1 MARLGLGRKREE
13 EEQARQAMSEQ
24 EAAVVEGRDYAK
36 NTAAAMQAT
45 KHHVVAEHP
54 TNPFEQTAK
63 KTDAQIIADYDAEM
77 AARDGMAPGNPKA
90 DTGYNDIS
98 VDFSSIKSNEQAAY
112 FASTLHDETTKAEF
126 LKDWA
131 KYSKQDSETVLSGA
145 EDLLGTRL
153 FAQPVSETGK
163 NKAKEAALAK
173 TRTDAMQELSG
184 LNLMGFDG
192 QSINVNTADPATVVR
207 GINSIA
213 DDDLRAKGQKLYKTL
228 TETPGSR
235 FYGES
240 TDGVGDFLESANLT
254 KSEYREKTDDYQ
266 SLFYGDGAHKQED
279 AQNYLDARQEIEE
292 SEYSAYAKAQLTAAL
307 DKAYQ
312 GITGTATPSASAD
325 DTAIEADDREQETE
339 EGEKRGFLA
348 KAGDGLSQFVSGLSG
363 TPPDDAAQTDKE
375 KRGEAMQAQFGG
387 EENGGNV
394 DLTHRPQVSYETMKA
409 AGWGDYTEPGGV
421 STVLTTG
428 YGAPEDGFMAQMTPI
443 REDGSVL
450 TPEELDAYYDRVAEA
465 VKGGKSV
472 AEADPDHLVLASKQG
487 TPKELEGE
495 KQWLDEYGEALHEAQ
510 AAYYDE
516 TPKEVQGPVQQKEM
530 TPEEKIVSQG
540 GMSFEEWVSHPYTA
554 AASPISSK
562 GEVGDS
568 AAGQSGKKE
577 AQTVGEAAGALLS
590 GEYDSIEGAG
600 KDELDRML
608 EGSAYAR
615 RMIGTLTEEDS
626 RRVLVGNDMAEM
638 VTYGS
643 IAAQGQKIKTLY
655 DAMQSDS
662 FPAELRGDVLAQMV
676 AWASQAEKMEQ
687 AGTLGGDTE
696 LPLMERL
703 LTTDEQAMDELESI
717 YAARDELLADKAEMR
732 RAREEE
738 NAQALSDAREA
749 ALNGT
754 ASEEQLALVRENA
767 QVDQDELNADM
778 GYVGRLAAVDDYF
791 RPGAGKNAVSPFEAG
806 SVKLNLDAQGVTDT
820 AAYESA
826 LNGQMG
832 VLLEEDAQTAHALG
846 LTLDEY
852 YQKTGG
858 LDMDALCERAAS
870 RISRQGASIT
880 EEEMTALEAPFGQG
894 VGAGY
899 TLGAGIRAGG
909 EQWYL
914 DFKDSLYVGYSQGM
928 VTRNAARIQNRY
940 QNEYGA
946 YGRTQYKK
954 DIQAA
959 LDSGTL
965 DENYAEALKK
975 ALASAADVYQLGIDP
990 LDFEGDFLKNSA
1002 EARRDI
1008 ATLKGYMRE
1017 NATQDEYKWF
1027 GRVES
1032 MTYNAVSAGV
1042 STAATLLTGNNLAGF
1057 ATGYSVV
1064 GFKNNFDEYLQKG
1077 YSINAAK
1084 QLAAVDT
1091 GIECAV
1097 NIGTRDKI
1105 IGQLTGMSTLSEA
1118 AKNVIVRNPA
1128 GACKGL
1134 AAIRAFGKAFIQN
1147 EFDEV
1152 VHDEFFEGLGANWT
1166 DNALGEI
1173 YRKLDAGEEITFT
1186 DGLKLALNMLN
1197 PQNLDVKGAAEG
1209 VVSGA
1214 VENAIGAV
1222 MFSLSGATGAAVGSL
1237 RGVQAAHDLMSGKRD
1252 DVQQVIK
1259 EVTETLGDEQACALL
1274 DSYAEQQK
1282 ESQATAEELVSGKD
1296 EHGSLS
1302 AARHAQADA
1311 QRHEGKAQ
1319 EAART
1324 MEATAQIIE
1333 EKQTAIENGEGDAL
1347 AAQELSDAAMAYAKA
1362 KKDYAEQTA
1371 MAEHRKDDAD
1381 TAIDRR
1387 VQDARQEARQAIRRE
1402 QEAAREALSEDRQAR
1417 AAGIDSEL
1425 EALNAQDEA
1434 LQNEFTEALSGLSD
1448 AQEMEMDEDT
1458 IAQLMARTDEIAER
1472 MAALEEARE
1481 RLSNPEA
1488 YSTQEEAAQTEP
1500 TEQAA
1505 QAEQA
1510 AQNGQ
1515 AAQSAQA
1522 EPNVQI
1528 APNAQ
1533 DAQTMQAAQTEQI
1546 VQSAPQNAQTEET
1559 AQTAGSQYSVG
1570 TVGREAGQSGVD
1582 AGGLKNPVFQKFAS
1596 VIYKNHGTEIVVA
1609 NLMDGAKS
1617 AYDPRTNRLYISSKL
1632 GTGTA
1637 MREALVHELMHSV
1650 EGSRGYEAYKEA
1662 AMQAAYHGNRA
1673 DMQHDIERIQE
1684 VYGAVYEREG
1694 RTLTETD
1701 VQKELVTRATEKVIE
1716 QLAGWT
1722 KTGGETQI
1730 YDLLGE
1736 KQRFGVRLYNQ
1747 LTQFI
1752 AKRKAKKNGT
1762 LEAYNELVRAR
1773 DALKEA
1779 LQGAKGA
1786 EKDQRKQYALELDRD
1801 SHYDYSKPF
1810 AEQVEDW
1817 KNGKIP
1823 KGDALLVGRTPEILR
1838 QIGLSDVPM
1847 TFDQKHT
1854 DYAVN
1859 GTKADHQMSM
1869 EMIKQLPELLKNPIA
1884 IIGSETRA
1892 SDSLV
1897 AIIEATINGK
1907 PVIAPITIQT
1917 TSEVNGIQIDANHLA
1932 SAYGKKNA
1940 VRLLENAI
1948 KKENADSVGVYYLDK
1963 NRASNLISDPR
1974 VQFPSVSEKTGLIH
1988 SIFDAGSPVK
1998 RKYLEQ
2004 TETRQ
2009 FKRWFKDSKVVDENG
2024 APLTMYHGTR
2034 AENGD
2039 FHVFDYSK
2047 AVKKGG
2053 LGMKAL
2059 GVGNYFTATRLSG
2072 NERYGSRVIEAYLSI
2087 KQPFEIY
2094 TGETFK
2100 EVVQNKM
2107 GLDTKEMSYDAI
2119 QQAMKEHGYDGVI
2132 QRGKDGNVALAV
2144 TFSSEQIKSATDNVG
2159 LFAPE
2164 NPDIRYALNLNQFG
2178 NERTR
2183 AADNLYDEIRKDMG
2197 QNAGI
2202 NRRQV
2207 EEANRQYETRGAED
2221 LIAELS
2227 TKEMWTADDVAQAA
2241 VLRKRAENEGHLM
2254 QAAMM
2259 EQMYRERMTRAG
2271 AALQAGS
2278 IYKKLTAS
2286 GAMAESLDRAN
2297 AINRK
2302 RGLTDG
2308 MIPMGDSAPVMN
2320 WREQRQRAKTS
2331 LQYALM
2337 TDEQQQTAQDYERI
2351 IFKQAPESI
2360 YDLYEAAYETQKAA
2374 EKKLHVEQISRDNPW
2389 GLPIEDWKME
2399 LIDRYKLR
2407 GTKLPGYDYFKA
2419 SKKERMLAAILAT
2432 RSNERGHGLLTL
2444 CQQLEFMDA
2453 GYAVVT
2459 EADLNY
2465 ITGEMATFQMLEEGN
2480 DEPQTPEGKT
2490 AIQRIYSAQA
2500 NTMPN
2505 SLWGKWNNYGYDS
2518 MLSSPKTW
2526 NKNVMS
2532 NILTRPLE
2540 LTSEKIAEFA
2550 DKQIAKKTGNRTTAM
2565 PGREGRRAGKEA
2577 FAEEIANTLTD
2588 YLIRG
2593 TDTGHSSSFDL
2604 NNNRRTYDN
2613 AFMQTYHDFIAM
2625 AMQLGDRPFW
2635 EQCYAEEMWVLEELD
2650 TKAEELRRT
2659 EDGNEEVVLRK
2670 MNQKEREEEA
2680 ARRATE
2686 RVFQEDNVLINGIN
2700 YVRGRSRAADL
2711 VITSLMPFLKTPTN
2725 VAIRAM
2731 QYSPMGLAYTVVKNG
2746 LIDSKTNNG
2755 LGFDQR
2761 KFVMNLGRGLTGTG
2775 LMVAGMAMANAGLI
2789 KPGREDE
2796 DDSRLSAIEKSNG
2809 KSYGMYF
2816 DVFGTEIP
2824 VDFAFPAV
2832 SPMIIG
2838 AEVAQT
2844 IADHADS
2851 EDGVALAL
2859 DVTKAMAAASLD
2871 QLCDNSMLQGVSGIF
2886 RGYKD
2891 NAQIV
2896 TAVLEGMAENTASRL
2911 TPASIRAV
2919 AKYTDPYVRD
2929 TKSQNGIRELL
2940 NAQIVQNWP
2949 ILRQTLP
2956 KAQTITGED
2965 MLQTGA
2971 NSWGKDKQ
2979 NAALHFLNSFITPWT
2994 AGSETQDEKLD
3005 ELVELAYSTGET
3017 SFLPGTLVDGNKY
3030 SVTINKTLAKAL
3042 KIGRVGVGQY
3052 ESVTLHL
3059 TDEEKRW
3066 ANSAYADA
3074 LWNGSGR
3081 DVTGL
3086 RKLMDSRKWQ
3096 RMNDEAKMTAVKE
3109 EAAKAKKA
3117 VLEEMV
3123 RRR

>member
-90 DTGYNDIS
+90 DTGYNNIS

-192 QSINVNTADPATVVR
+192 QNINVNTADPATVVR

-254 KSEYREKTDDYQ
+254 KSEYLEKTDDYQ

-279 AQNYLDARQEIEE
+279 AQNYLDARQKIEE
-292 SEYSAYAKAQLTAAL
+292 SKYSAYAKAQLTAAL

-348 KAGDGLSQFVSGLSG
+348 KAGDGLSQFVSGLFG
-363 TPPDDAAQTDKE
+363 KTPDDAAQTDKE
-375 KRGEAMQAQFGG
+375 KR
-387 EENGGNV
+387 
-394 DLTHRPQVSYETMKA
+394 
-409 AGWGDYTEPGGV
+409 
-421 STVLTTG
+421 
-428 YGAPEDGFMAQMTPI
+428 
-443 REDGSVL
+443 
-450 TPEELDAYYDRVAEA
+450 
-465 VKGGKSV
+465 
-472 AEADPDHLVLASKQG
+472 
-487 TPKELEGE
+487 
-495 KQWLDEYGEALHEAQ
+495 GEALHEAQ

-540 GMSFEEWVSHPYTA
+540 GMSFEEWVTA
-554 AASPISSK
+554 TPSVSSADNLRRSASSESAT
-562 GEVGDS
+562 GGDN
-568 AAGQSGKKE
+568 AGKSLKEGGNERTDEADAEIQKME

-643 IAAQGQKIKTLY
+643 IASQGQKIKTLY

-1084 QLAAVDT
+1084 HLAAVNT
-1091 GIECAV
+1091 GIVCAA
-1097 NIGTRDKI
+1097 NIGTTDKI

-1448 AQEMEMDEDT
+1448 AQDMGMDEDT

-1488 YSTQEEAAQTEP
+1488 YAAEEEAAQTES
-1500 TEQAA
+1500 TAQNEQAA
-1505 QAEQA
+1505 QSEETAQAAQTEQA

-1515 AAQSAQA
+1515 AAQ
-1522 EPNVQI
+1522 
-1528 APNAQ
+1528 
-1533 DAQTMQAAQTEQI
+1533 TT
-1546 VQSAPQNAQTEET
+1546 QNAQTEET

-1650 EGSRGYEAYKEA
+1650 EGRGGYEAYKEA
-1662 AMQAAYHGNRA
+1662 AMQAAYHGNTA

-1752 AKRKAKKNGT
+1752 ARRKAKKSGT

-1773 DALKEA
+1773 DALKEV
-1779 LQGAKGA
+1779 LQGANKTQADGGT
-1786 EKDQRKQYALELDRD
+1786 QYAITLDE
-1801 SHYDYSKPF
+1801 SN
-1810 AEQVEDW
+1810 W
-1817 KNGKIP
+1817 
-1823 KGDALLVGRTPEILR
+1823 
-1838 QIGLSDVPM
+1838 PM
-1847 TFDQKHT
+1847 
-1854 DYAVN
+1854 V
-1859 GTKADHQMSM
+1859 KADRELVLSKDPKKWNDEIQAY
-1869 EMIKQLPELLKNPIA
+1869 IKKTIRKDGDMQIQTLE
-1884 IIGSETRA
+1884 GET
-1892 SDSLV
+1892 L
-1897 AIIEATINGK
+1897 TIN
-1907 PVIAPITIQT
+1907 
-1917 TSEVNGIQIDANHLA
+1917 
-1932 SAYGKKNA
+1932 
-1940 VRLLENAI
+1940 
-1948 KKENADSVGVYYLDK
+1948 
-1963 NRASNLISDPR
+1963 
-1974 VQFPSVSEKTGLIH
+1974 EKSQWH
-1988 SIFDAGSPVK
+1988 AGSPVGYEK
-1998 RKYLEQ
+1998 RENNKVKLDEDLYRVKMNASAHLDEVAQVGTDRNPGKANVSDHNKHGSFAKDGWRYYNAIFEDYDGQRYLLKFSVAQ
-2004 TETRQ
+2004 GDQ
-2009 FKRWFKDSKVVDENG
+2009 GHVVYNIGKVQEIEKSHSPSVYAPTGRVPEG
-2024 APLTMYHGTR
+2024 ATGT
-2034 AENGD
+2034 
-2039 FHVFDYSK
+2039 
-2047 AVKKGG
+2047 
-2053 LGMKAL
+2053 
-2059 GVGNYFTATRLSG
+2059 SG
-2072 NERYGSRVIEAYLSI
+2072 NTSVAQSDTSVNLNDQKENHLSSVNAPTGRVPDGATTDSRVS
-2087 KQPFEIY
+2087 
-2094 TGETFK
+2094 
-2100 EVVQNKM
+2100 EVRSS
-2107 GLDTKEMSYDAI
+2107 GSTS
-2119 QQAMKEHGYDGVI
+2119 
-2132 QRGKDGNVALAV
+2132 VA
-2144 TFSSEQIKSATDNVG
+2144 QSATAV
-2159 LFAPE
+2159 
-2164 NPDIRYALNLNQFG
+2164 NPYDTQNGTEYALNLNQFG
-2178 NERTR
+2178 DKRTR

-2197 QNAGI
+2197 KDAGI

-2227 TKEMWTADDVAQAA
+2227 TREMWTADDVAQAA

-2308 MIPMGDSAPVMN
+2308 MIPMGDSVPVMN
-2320 WREQRQRAKTS
+2320 WREQRQKAETS

-2351 IFKQAPESI
+2351 IFKQVPESI

-2565 PGREGRRAGKEA
+2565 PSREGRRAGNEA

-2635 EQCYAEEMWVLEELD
+2635 EQCYAEEMRVLEELN
-2650 TKAEELRRT
+2650 TKVEELRRT

-2700 YVRGRSRAADL
+2700 YVRGRSRAVDL
-2711 VITSLMPFLKTPTN
+2711 VIATLMPFLKTPTN

-2796 DDSRLSAIEKSNG
+2796 DDSRLSAIQKSSG

-2832 SPMIIG
+2832 SPLIIG

-2844 IADHADS
+2844 IAAHADS
-2851 EDGVALAL
+2851 EDGVALGA
-2859 DVTKAMAAASLD
+2859 DVAKAMAAASLD

-2896 TAVLEGMAENTASRL
+2896 TSVLEGMAENTASRL

-2940 NAQIVQNWP
+2940 NAQIIQNWP

-2956 KAQTITGED
+2956 KAQTLTGEN

-2971 NSWGKDKQ
+2971 NGWGKDQQ

-2994 AGSETQDEKLD
+2994 AGSETRDEKLD
-3005 ELVELAYSTGET
+3005 ELVELAYSTGDT

-3074 LWNGSGR
+3074 LWNGSSR

>member
-163 NKAKEAALAK
+163 NKVKEAALAK

-339 EGEKRGFLA
+339 EGEKSGFLA
-348 KAGDGLSQFVSGLSG
+348 KAGDGLSQFVSGLFG
-363 TPPDDAAQTDKE
+363 KTPDDAAQTDKE
-375 KRGEAMQAQFGG
+375 KR
-387 EENGGNV
+387 
-394 DLTHRPQVSYETMKA
+394 
-409 AGWGDYTEPGGV
+409 
-421 STVLTTG
+421 
-428 YGAPEDGFMAQMTPI
+428 
-443 REDGSVL
+443 
-450 TPEELDAYYDRVAEA
+450 
-465 VKGGKSV
+465 
-472 AEADPDHLVLASKQG
+472 
-487 TPKELEGE
+487 
-495 KQWLDEYGEALHEAQ
+495 GEALHEAQ

-530 TPEEKIVSQG
+530 TPEEKIISQG
-540 GMSFEEWVSHPYTA
+540 GMSFEEWKTATPSVSSA
-554 AASPISSK
+554 DNLRRFASSESAT
-562 GEVGDS
+562 GGDD
-568 AAGQSGKKE
+568 AGKSLKEGGDACTDEADAEIQKME

-703 LTTDEQAMDELESI
+703 LTTDKQAMDELESI

-754 ASEEQLALVRENA
+754 ASEEQLTLVRENA
-767 QVDQDELNADM
+767 QADQDELNADM

-914 DFKDSLYVGYSQGM
+914 DFKDSLYVGYSQIM
-928 VTRNAARIQNRY
+928 VTRNASRIQNRY

-1084 QLAAVDT
+1084 HLAAVDT

-1197 PQNLDVKGAAEG
+1197 PQNLDVKVAAEG

-1448 AQEMEMDEDT
+1448 AQEMGMDEDT

-1500 TEQAA
+1500 TEQDT
-1505 QAEQA
+1505 QTEQA

-1650 EGSRGYEAYKEA
+1650 EGSRGYEAYKQA

-1779 LQGAKGA
+1779 LQGANKTQADGGT
-1786 EKDQRKQYALELDRD
+1786 QYAITLDE
-1801 SHYDYSKPF
+1801 SN
-1810 AEQVEDW
+1810 W
-1817 KNGKIP
+1817 
-1823 KGDALLVGRTPEILR
+1823 
-1838 QIGLSDVPM
+1838 PM
-1847 TFDQKHT
+1847 
-1854 DYAVN
+1854 V
-1859 GTKADHQMSM
+1859 KADRELVLSKAPKKWNDEIQAY
-1869 EMIKQLPELLKNPIA
+1869 IKKTIRKDGDMQIQTLE
-1884 IIGSETRA
+1884 GET
-1892 SDSLV
+1892 L
-1897 AIIEATINGK
+1897 TIN
-1907 PVIAPITIQT
+1907 
-1917 TSEVNGIQIDANHLA
+1917 
-1932 SAYGKKNA
+1932 
-1940 VRLLENAI
+1940 
-1948 KKENADSVGVYYLDK
+1948 
-1963 NRASNLISDPR
+1963 
-1974 VQFPSVSEKTGLIH
+1974 EKSQWH
-1988 SIFDAGSPVK
+1988 AGSPVGYEK
-1998 RKYLEQ
+1998 RENNKVKLDEDLYRVKMNASAHLDEVAQVGTDRNPGKANVSDHNKHGSFAKDGWRYYNAIFEDYDGQRYLLKFSVAQ
-2004 TETRQ
+2004 GDQ
-2009 FKRWFKDSKVVDENG
+2009 GHVVYNIGKVQEIEKSHSPSVYAPTGRVPEG
-2024 APLTMYHGTR
+2024 ATGT
-2034 AENGD
+2034 
-2039 FHVFDYSK
+2039 
-2047 AVKKGG
+2047 
-2053 LGMKAL
+2053 
-2059 GVGNYFTATRLSG
+2059 SG
-2072 NERYGSRVIEAYLSI
+2072 NTSVAQSDTSVNLNDQKENHLSSVNAPTGRVPDGATTDSRVS
-2087 KQPFEIY
+2087 
-2094 TGETFK
+2094 
-2100 EVVQNKM
+2100 EVRSS
-2107 GLDTKEMSYDAI
+2107 GSTS
-2119 QQAMKEHGYDGVI
+2119 
-2132 QRGKDGNVALAV
+2132 VA
-2144 TFSSEQIKSATDNVG
+2144 QSATAV
-2159 LFAPE
+2159 
-2164 NPDIRYALNLNQFG
+2164 NPYDTQNGTEYALNLNQFG

-2227 TKEMWTADDVAQAA
+2227 TREMWTADDVAQAA
-2241 VLRKRAENEGHLM
+2241 VLCKRAENEGHLM
-2254 QAAMM
+2254 QAAMT

-2297 AINRK
+2297 AVNRK

-2505 SLWGKWNNYGYDS
+2505 SLWGKWNHYGYDS

-2565 PGREGRRAGKEA
+2565 PSREGRRAGNEA

-2635 EQCYAEEMWVLEELD
+2635 EQCYAEEMRVLEELD

-2746 LIDSKTNNG
+2746 LIDAKTNNG

-2775 LMVAGMAMANAGLI
+2775 LMVAGMALSGAGLI

-2796 DDSRLSAIEKSNG
+2796 DDSRLSAIQKSSG

-2844 IADHADS
+2844 IAAHADS

-2871 QLCDNSMLQGVSGIF
+2871 QLCDNSMLQGVSSIF

-2896 TAVLEGMAENTASRL
+2896 TSVLEGMTENTASRL

-2940 NAQIVQNWP
+2940 NAQIIQNWP

-2956 KAQTITGED
+2956 KAQTLTGED

-2971 NSWGKDKQ
+2971 NSWGKDQQ

-2994 AGSETQDEKLD
+2994 AGSETRDEKLD

-3030 SVTINKTLAKAL
+3030 SVTINKTLAKTL

-3052 ESVTLHL
+3052 ESVTLRL

-3081 DVTGL
+3081 GVTGL